1 MATAVAPAPMDGDAP
16 VHLRLA
22 TKEDLP
28 AIAAIVGLQLPL
40 MAEAGNPQWDETYP
54 LPCHFQADIVQ
65 GQLWVAVAPA
75 PEPDGEGA
83 VVGVGAL
90 TESPEPDYAQAG
102 CDLAY
107 AAIVP
112 HRIAVDPRQQRRG
125 IASLFLAQAERL
137 AVERGHAYVRID
149 TNKRNPAMPTL
160 ITKCGYT
167 FMGEVSLTGKP
178 ASYRYLV
185 YEKKVA

>member
-1 MATAVAPAPMDGDAP
+1 MATAVAPAPMDGKAP

-28 AIAAIVGLQLPL
+28 AIAAIVALQIPL
-40 MAEAGNPQWDETYP
+40 MAAAGNPQWDETYP
-54 LPCHFQADIVQ
+54 LPTHFEADIAQ
-65 GQLWVAVAPA
+65 GQLWVAVAP
-75 PEPDGEGA
+75 EPDGGGT

-125 IASLFLAQAERL
+125 IASLFLAHAERL

-178 ASYRYLV
+178 ESYRYLV